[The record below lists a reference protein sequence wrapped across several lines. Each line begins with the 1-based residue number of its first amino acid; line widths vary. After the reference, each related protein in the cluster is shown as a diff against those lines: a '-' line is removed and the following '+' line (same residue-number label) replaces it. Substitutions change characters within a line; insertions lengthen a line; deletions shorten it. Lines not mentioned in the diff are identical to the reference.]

1 MDYVYTTPAQSS
13 AKYYLK
19 NKVERGIIMKK
30 YYDDNAERI
39 KARRRER
46 YRLSKIVAVV

>member
-1 MDYVYTTPAQSS
+1 MDYVYVTPAQSAAKCY
-13 AKYYLK
+13 AKYR
-19 NKVERGIIMKK
+19 VERAISMKK

-46 YRLSKIVAVV
+46 YRLSKLVVAV

>member
-1 MDYVYTTPAQSS
+1 MEYIYTTPAQAS
-13 AKYYLK
+13 AKYYAK
-19 NKVERGIIMKK
+19 NKEERAVTMKK

-46 YRLSKIVAVV
+46 YRLSKLQQC